1 MPAPAI
7 TSLEATP
14 TSRRTERGQQTRDA
28 IVRTALGLASRN
40 GLEGLTIGVL
50 AERLGMSKS
59 GVFAHFGSREDLQIA
74 VVHEYHQ
81 RFRETV
87 FVPALQAP
95 RGLTRLR
102 RMLDGWVDQVL
113 REIEAGGCIFI
124 SGAAEYDDR
133 GGPVRDALV
142 RSAEEWRSALV
153 RACAQAIEQGEL
165 RGDPHDLAFELGAIV
180 LALQYDARFLKHPQ
194 AEARARR
201 ALAQRLGAA

>member
-1 MPAPAI
+1 MS
-7 TSLEATP
+7 TLATP
-14 TSRRTERGQQTRDA
+14 VPSTSTPSRRTERGQATRDS
-28 IVRTALGLASRN
+28 IIRTALRLASRD

-74 VVHEYHQ
+74 VIHEYHQ
-81 RFRETV
+81 RFREAV
-87 FVPALQAP
+87 FLPALAAP
-95 RGLTRLR
+95 RGLIRLR
-102 RMLDGWVDQVL
+102 HLLDGWVDQVL

-133 GGPVRDALV
+133 PGPVRDALV
-142 RSAEEWRSALV
+142 KSAEEWRSALE

-165 RGDPHDLAFELGAIV
+165 HGHPGDLVFELFGIV

-194 AEARARR
+194 AEVRARR